1 MANEKILNEKKQ
13 IVADLTERI
22 KGATSGV
29 FVQYTGITVSEDT
42 ALRSE
47 LRKNEVEYSVVKN
60 TLTRR
65 AVKEAGYEGLDDI
78 FNGATAMATTEDF
91 TAAARVLCE
100 YAEKNDKFI
109 IKAGFVAGE
118 TLDADGVKA
127 LAKIP
132 SKPVLY
138 AKFLGSIQSPLYSFA
153 YAIQAIIDKNGEGA
167 AEEAAEA

>member
-13 IVADLTERI
+13 IVANLAERI
-22 KGATSGV
+22 EGATSGV

-47 LRKNEVEYSVVKN
+47 LRKNDVEYSVVKN
-60 TLTRR
+60 SLTKR

-78 FNGATAMATTEDF
+78 FNGATAMATTVDY
-91 TAAARVLCE
+91 TAAAKILCE
-100 YAEKNDKFI
+100 YAEKHDNFV
-109 IKAGFVAGE
+109 IKAGFVGDE
-118 TLDADGVKA
+118 VLDTNGVKA

>member
-78 FNGATAMATTEDF
+78 FNGATAMATTEDY
-91 TAAARVLCE
+91 TAAAKILCE

-118 TLDADGVKA
+118 VLDADGVKA

-167 AEEAAEA
+167 AEAAAEA

>member
-65 AVKEAGYEGLDDI
+65 AVK
-78 FNGATAMATTEDF
+78 
-91 TAAARVLCE
+91 
-100 YAEKNDKFI
+100 
-109 IKAGFVAGE
+109 
-118 TLDADGVKA
+118 
-127 LAKIP
+127 
-132 SKPVLY
+132 
-138 AKFLGSIQSPLYSFA
+138 
-153 YAIQAIIDKNGEGA
+153 
-167 AEEAAEA
+167 